1 MFKKTPRR
9 AAVRA
14 TTDAP
19 HGDDVKQRRGRPKGT
34 RKLTEFWFF
43 ILFISAASIQAE
55 HRGRKPLSIRQIAER
70 LKNRKGMRMYR
81 HVTAERLRQCLSR
94 PAFID
99 LPSEEF
105 INFMA
110 RLIQIWIFF
119 PVIFKPDLNEN
130 EENKIAKAGAE
141 LLKWVEAKRKTPLPT
156 DFLEQI
162 LATCRQGPSLPTMEE
177 LGFKPSEK

>member
-1 MFKKTPRR
+1 VFEKTPRR
-9 AAVRA
+9 AAVRS
-14 TTDAP
+14 TTDAS

-34 RKLTEFWFF
+34 RKLDEFWFF
-43 ILFISAASIQAE
+43 LLFFSAASIQAE
-55 HRGRKPLSIRQIAER
+55 HRGRKPLSTRQIAER
-70 LKNRKGMRMYR
+70 LKKRKGMGMYR

-105 INFMA
+105 INFMV
-110 RLIQIWIFF
+110 RLIKILFLF
-119 PVIFKPDLNEN
+119 ALVKPDLNEN
-130 EENKIAKAGAE
+130 DYKKIATAIAE

-156 DFLEQI
+156 NFLEQVH
-162 LATCRQGPSLPTMEE
+162 ATFRSLPTMEE